1 MIRSM
6 RMRRF
11 VTGVS
16 IVMLLLC
23 QTAAVARA
31 SAATALSLAP
41 STEVDTTSPCHHDVT
56 EVNGNAPAHS
66 CQDRCPSRD
75 ASFETAKINIP
86 SVESLWLPVFTV
98 DLLDAAP
105 AVALPY
111 ERIVT
116 NAAPPPRLLVC
127 CRLLI

>member
-6 RMRRF
+6 RIRRF

-23 QTAAVARA
+23 QTAAVALA
-31 SAATALSLAP
+31 SAATAASLAS
-41 STEVDTTSPCHHDVT
+41 STAVDATSPCHHDLPDA
-56 EVNGNAPAHS
+56 NGSAPAHG

-86 SVESLWLPVFTV
+86 SVGSLVLPVFTV

-111 ERIVT
+111 AHIVA
-116 NAAPPPRLLVC
+116 NAAPPPRLLVY
-127 CRLLI
+127 CRLLM